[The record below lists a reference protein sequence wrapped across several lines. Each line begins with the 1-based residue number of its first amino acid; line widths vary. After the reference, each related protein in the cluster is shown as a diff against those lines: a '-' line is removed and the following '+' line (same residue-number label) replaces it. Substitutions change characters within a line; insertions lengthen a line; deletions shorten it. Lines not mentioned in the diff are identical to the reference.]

1 MKLFFLPLILFALFS
16 VSGCLSRGAASAEEY
31 YSIGMAY
38 FELGKWEEAEKWL
51 SRARFIDKTKNAS
64 EYNLGRIDFEL
75 GRYQDAAKKFEA
87 ILKKDPQNVM
97 ALKAAAFARLK
108 NEEFDKA
115 EAHYKKLLVMVPES
129 ADDGYNYALLLYASK
144 KYPEAEEVLF
154 RYEFA
159 LKDSADS
166 LLLLARTQR
175 KQNKVEAADNYDKW
189 LANNSDPK
197 VSYEYG
203 QVLEEAGFFARAIEQ
218 YRETLNSLSQDSEDP
233 KRSDLRFTIAKLFL
247 IADGENP
254 EGLTELRAAITEG
267 YSDMDALREFAADEQ
282 VSEANRNEILA
293 LITET
298 EQAAA
303 KAEKEAAEAEAEAE
317 AEAAGAEAQSEAE
330 AESEEDLE
338 GSADSP
344 QE

>member
-1 MKLFFLPLILFALFS
+1 MKLFFPPLVICVLFS

-51 SRARFIDKTKNAS
+51 NRARFVDKTMNAS

-75 GRYQDAAKKFEA
+75 GRYEEAAKKFEGV
-87 ILKKDPQNVM
+87 LKKDPENVM

-108 NEEFDKA
+108 NEDFYSA
-115 EAHYKKLLVMVPES
+115 EAHYRKLLVLVPES

-144 KYPEAEEVLF
+144 KYPEAEEILV

-166 LLLLARTQR
+166 LLLLARTQQQ
-175 KQNKVEAADNYDKW
+175 QNKVEAMDNYDKW

-203 QVLEEAGFFARAIEQ
+203 QVLEEEGFFARAIEQ
-218 YRETLNSLSQDSEDP
+218 YRETLNGLSRESTDP
-233 KRSDLRFTIAKLFL
+233 ERSALRFTIARLFF

-254 EGLTELRAAITEG
+254 EGLTELKAAISEG
-267 YSDMDALREFAADEQ
+267 YSDMEALRELAADERI
-282 VSEANRNEILA
+282 SEANRNDILA
-293 LITET
+293 LIAET

-303 KAEKEAAEAEAEAE
+303 EAEKEAAEAEAEAADGE
-317 AEAAGAEAQSEAE
+317 EPSET
-330 AESEEDLE
+330 ESEEDLE
-338 GSADSP
+338 GGADSP

>member
-1 MKLFFLPLILFALFS
+1 MKLFFLPLIMCVLFS

-51 SRARFIDKTKNAS
+51 SRARFVDKTKNAS

-144 KYPEAEEVLF
+144 KYPETEEILF

-175 KQNKVEAADNYDKW
+175 KQNKVEAMDNYDKW

-218 YRETLNSLSQDSEDP
+218 YRETLNSLPQDSTDP
-233 KRSDLRFTIAKLFL
+233 KRSDLRFTIAKLFFV
-247 IADGENP
+247 ADGENP
-254 EGLTELRAAITEG
+254 EGLTELRAAITDG
-267 YSDMDALREFAADEQ
+267 YSDMDVLRELAEDER

-303 KAEKEAAEAEAEAE
+303 KAEKEAAEAEAAE
-317 AEAAGAEAQSEAE
+317 ADGAEIQSEE
-330 AESEEDLE
+330 ESEEDLE